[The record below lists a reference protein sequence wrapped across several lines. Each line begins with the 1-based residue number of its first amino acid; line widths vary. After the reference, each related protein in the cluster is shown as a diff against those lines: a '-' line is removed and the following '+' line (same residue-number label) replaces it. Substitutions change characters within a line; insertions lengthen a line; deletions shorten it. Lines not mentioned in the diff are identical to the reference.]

1 MNLIKFLY
9 LTFLLFNL
17 SSCNNKKE
25 EKSFSKVTK
34 TIKLDTIIDSDL
46 KKIKVRSDLK
56 NFNTIYKELSLINV
70 YYLGYD
76 SLVHRGQLVCH
87 KSVVNELKE
96 IFIELYKIKFPIE
109 SVRPISLFEWNDE
122 ISMSS
127 NNTSCFNYRTVSNSN
142 KLSEHSKGLAIDLNP
157 KYNPYISSKG
167 VISPKNGEYNN
178 KNIGTIIVDSKVISI
193 FRDKGWKW
201 GGNWKRS
208 NGFFIFRCIRWER
221 P

>member
-56 NFNTIYKELSLINV
+56 NFNSIYKELSLINV
-70 YYLGYD
+70 YYFGYD

-208 NGFFIFRCIRWER
+208 KDYQHFSKNGR
-221 P
+221 

>member
-56 NFNTIYKELSLINV
+56 NFNSIYKELSLINV

-208 NGFFIFRCIRWER
+208 KDYQHFSKNGR
-221 P
+221 

>member
-17 SSCNNKKE
+17 ISCNNKKE

-34 TIKLDTIIDSDL
+34 AIKLDTIIDSDL

-56 NFNTIYKELSLINV
+56 NFNSIYKELSLINV

-193 FRDKGWKW
+193 FKDKGWKW

-208 NGFFIFRCIRWER
+208 KDYQHFSKNGR
-221 P
+221 

>member
-70 YYLGYD
+70 YYFGYD
-76 SLVHRGQLVCH
+76 SLIHRGQLVCH
-87 KSVVNELKE
+87 KSVANELKE

-193 FRDKGWKW
+193 FKDKGWKW

-208 NGFFIFRCIRWER
+208 KDYQHFSKNGR
-221 P
+221 

>member
-17 SSCNNKKE
+17 ISCNNKKE

-34 TIKLDTIIDSDL
+34 AIKLDTIIDSDL

-56 NFNTIYKELSLINV
+56 NFNSIYKELSLINV

-87 KSVVNELKE
+87 KSVANELKE

-127 NNTSCFNYRTVSNSN
+127 NNTSCFNYRTVSKSN

-208 NGFFIFRCIRWER
+208 KDYQHFSKNGR
-221 P
+221 

>member
-17 SSCNNKKE
+17 ISCNNKKE

-34 TIKLDTIIDSDL
+34 AIKLDTIIDSDL
-46 KKIKVRSDLK
+46 EKIKVRSDLK
-56 NFNTIYKELSLINV
+56 NFNSIYKELSLINV

-208 NGFFIFRCIRWER
+208 KDYQHFSKNGR
-221 P
+221 

>member
-17 SSCNNKKE
+17 ISCNNKKE

-34 TIKLDTIIDSDL
+34 AIKLDTIIDSDL

-70 YYLGYD
+70 YYFGYD
-76 SLVHRGQLVCH
+76 SLIHRGQLVCH
-87 KSVVNELKE
+87 KSVANELKE

-193 FRDKGWKW
+193 FKDKGWKW

-208 NGFFIFRCIRWER
+208 KDYQPFSKNGR
-221 P
+221 

>member
-70 YYLGYD
+70 YYFGYD
-76 SLVHRGQLVCH
+76 SLIHRGQLVCH

-193 FRDKGWKW
+193 FKDKGWKW

-208 NGFFIFRCIRWER
+208 KDYQHFSKNGR
-221 P
+221 

>member
-17 SSCNNKKE
+17 ISCNNKKE

-87 KSVVNELKE
+87 KSVANELKE

-208 NGFFIFRCIRWER
+208 KDYQHFSKNGR
-221 P
+221 

>member
-17 SSCNNKKE
+17 ISCNKKKE

-56 NFNTIYKELSLINV
+56 NFNSIYEELSLVNV

-87 KSVVNELKE
+87 KSVANELKE
-96 IFIELYKIKFPIE
+96 IFIELYKIKFPIQY
-109 SVRPISLFEWNDE
+109 VRPISLFEWNDE

-127 NNTSCFNYRTVSNSN
+127 NNTSCFNYRTVSKSN

-178 KNIGTIIVDSKVISI
+178 KNIGTIIDDSKVISI
-193 FRDKGWKW
+193 FKDKGWKW

-208 NGFFIFRCIRWER
+208 KDYQHFSKNGR
-221 P
+221 

>member
-17 SSCNNKKE
+17 ISCNNKKE

-34 TIKLDTIIDSDL
+34 AIKLDTIIDSDL

-56 NFNTIYKELSLINV
+56 NFNSIYKELSLINV

-208 NGFFIFRCIRWER
+208 KDYQHFSKNGR
-221 P
+221 

>member
-56 NFNTIYKELSLINV
+56 NFNSIYKELSLINV
-70 YYLGYD
+70 YYFGYD
-76 SLVHRGQLVCH
+76 SLIHRGQLVCH
-87 KSVVNELKE
+87 KSVANELKE

-208 NGFFIFRCIRWER
+208 KDYQHFSKNGR
-221 P
+221 

>member
-1 MNLIKFLY
+1 MNLIKLSY
-9 LTFLLFNL
+9 LIILLFHF
-17 SSCNNKKE
+17 SSCNKKKE
-25 EKSFSKVTK
+25 VKSYPKVTE

-56 NFNTIYKELSLINV
+56 NFKSIYKELSLINV
-70 YYLGYD
+70 YYFGYD

-87 KSVVNELKE
+87 KSVANELKE
-96 IFIELYKIKFPIE
+96 VFIELYKIKFPVE
-109 SVRPISLFEWNDE
+109 SVRPISFFDWNDE

-127 NNTSCFNYRTVSNSN
+127 NNTSCFNYRTVSKTN

-167 VISPKNGEYNN
+167 VISPRNGQYNN
-178 KNIGTIIVDSKVISI
+178 NNIGTILADSKVISL
-193 FRDKGWKW
+193 FKDKGWKW

-208 NGFFIFRCIRWER
+208 KDYQHFSKNGR
-221 P
+221 

>member
-70 YYLGYD
+70 YYFGYD
-76 SLVHRGQLVCH
+76 SLIHRGQLVCH
-87 KSVVNELKE
+87 KSVANELKE

-208 NGFFIFRCIRWER
+208 KDYQHFSKNGR
-221 P
+221 

>member
-56 NFNTIYKELSLINV
+56 NFNSIYKELSLINV

-87 KSVVNELKE
+87 KSVANELKE

-208 NGFFIFRCIRWER
+208 KDYQHFSKNGR
-221 P
+221 

>member
-34 TIKLDTIIDSDL
+34 AIKLDTIIDSDL

-56 NFNTIYKELSLINV
+56 NFNSIYKELSLINV

-193 FRDKGWKW
+193 FKDKGWKW

-208 NGFFIFRCIRWER
+208 KDYQHFSKNGR
-221 P
+221 

>member
-9 LTFLLFNL
+9 LSFLLFNL
-17 SSCNNKKE
+17 ISCNNKKE

-34 TIKLDTIIDSDL
+34 AIKLDTIIDSDL

-193 FRDKGWKW
+193 FKDKGWKW

-208 NGFFIFRCIRWER
+208 KDYQHFSKNGR
-221 P
+221 

>member
-9 LTFLLFNL
+9 LAFLLFNL
-17 SSCNNKKE
+17 SSCNNIKK

-56 NFNTIYKELSLINV
+56 NFNSIYKELSLINV

-87 KSVVNELKE
+87 KSVANELKE
-96 IFIELYKIKFPIE
+96 VFIELYKIKFSIE
-109 SVRPISLFEWNDE
+109 SVRPISLFGWNDE

-127 NNTSCFNYRTVSNSN
+127 NNTSCFNYRTVSKSN

-193 FRDKGWKW
+193 FKDKGWKW

-208 NGFFIFRCIRWER
+208 KDYQHFSKNGR
-221 P
+221 

>member
-17 SSCNNKKE
+17 ISCNKKKE

-56 NFNTIYKELSLINV
+56 NFNSIYKELSLINV

-87 KSVVNELKE
+87 KSVANELKE
-96 IFIELYKIKFPIE
+96 IFIELYKIKFPIQ

-127 NNTSCFNYRTVSNSN
+127 NNTSCFNYRTVSKSN

-193 FRDKGWKW
+193 FKDKGWKW

-208 NGFFIFRCIRWER
+208 KDYQHFSKNGR
-221 P
+221 

>member
-17 SSCNNKKE
+17 ISCNNKKE

-34 TIKLDTIIDSDL
+34 AIKLDTIIDSDL

-56 NFNTIYKELSLINV
+56 NFNSIYKELSLINV

-87 KSVVNELKE
+87 KSVANELKE

-193 FRDKGWKW
+193 FKDKGWKW

-208 NGFFIFRCIRWER
+208 KDYQHFSKNGR
-221 P
+221 

>member
-17 SSCNNKKE
+17 ISCNNKKE

-56 NFNTIYKELSLINV
+56 NFNSIYKELSLINV

-208 NGFFIFRCIRWER
+208 KDYQHFSKNGR
-221 P
+221 

>member
-17 SSCNNKKE
+17 ISCNNKKE

-34 TIKLDTIIDSDL
+34 AIKLDTIIDSDL

-56 NFNTIYKELSLINV
+56 NFNSIYKELSLINV

-142 KLSEHSKGLAIDLNP
+142 KLSEHSKGLAID
-157 KYNPYISSKG
+157 
-167 VISPKNGEYNN
+167 
-178 KNIGTIIVDSKVISI
+178 
-193 FRDKGWKW
+193 F
-201 GGNWKRS
+201 
-208 NGFFIFRCIRWER
+208 
-221 P
+221 

>member
-17 SSCNNKKE
+17 ISCNNKKE

-34 TIKLDTIIDSDL
+34 AIKLDTIIDSDL

-70 YYLGYD
+70 YYFGYD
-76 SLVHRGQLVCH
+76 SLIHRGQLVCH
-87 KSVVNELKE
+87 KSVANELKE

-193 FRDKGWKW
+193 FKDKGWKW

-208 NGFFIFRCIRWER
+208 KDYQHFSKNGR
-221 P
+221 